1 AMSARSASMSERS
14 LPLEWAAV
22 GAGLLLLVLRAY
34 VPFGVPALAA
44 VYLAMATLAVTPSGV
59 RVPRLLHPAAVV
71 AIGFAAVWLA
81 GRAGGT
87 ALPAVG
93 VTSAAVTLN
102 LLAAVGEEA
111 FFRRFL
117 YDRTARWGPA
127 AAIAIT
133 ALVFAAIH
141 VPAYGTAAF
150 PVDLGAGVLLG
161 WQRWASGTWLAPAAT
176 H

>member
-1 AMSARSASMSERS
+1 
-14 LPLEWAAV
+14 
-22 GAGLLLLVLRAY
+22 
-34 VPFGVPALAA
+34 
-44 VYLAMATLAVTPSGV
+44 LAMATLAVTPSGV

-127 AAIAIT
+127 AAVVGGAAYRIGGPQGGGGVEEFGGAQVAVEFVIR
-133 ALVFAAIH
+133 AGGVEGRLVRLLPYD
-141 VPAYGTAAF
+141 VPAAEG
-150 PVDLGAGVLLG
+150 
-161 WQRWASGTWLAPAAT
+161 APAAIARLHRQGIGIVLGSYGST
-176 H
+176 ISM